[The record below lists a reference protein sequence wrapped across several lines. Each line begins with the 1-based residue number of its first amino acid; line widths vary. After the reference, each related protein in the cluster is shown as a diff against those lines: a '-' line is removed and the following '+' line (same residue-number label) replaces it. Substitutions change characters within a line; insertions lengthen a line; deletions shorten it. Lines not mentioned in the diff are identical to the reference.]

1 MNNVVVTNAVQMY
14 RPGGLQA
21 MRVVKGLY
29 D

>member
-14 RPGGLQA
+14 RPGRRQA